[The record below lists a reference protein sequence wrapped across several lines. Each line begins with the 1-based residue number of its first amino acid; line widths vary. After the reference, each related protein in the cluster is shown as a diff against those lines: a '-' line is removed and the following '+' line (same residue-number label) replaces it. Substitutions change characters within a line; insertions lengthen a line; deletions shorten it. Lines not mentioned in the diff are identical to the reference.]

1 MVYPQ
6 VSPMRQVPRVVEAR
20 HLPTVTGVS
29 PGLESRWSGSKD
41 RPRATLTAQGYLA
54 GKGIS
59 MPNSPLAL
67 GSQHTHTQ
75 QPRAGFPCENSEQ
88 RLRLWLPSADLAQ
101 AALACA
107 PAWIDLSTPPPAGAK
122 AEGDQGTHSRAQG
135 LLLPG
140 FLAWSHPGVGS
151 PGAWGPVYWPPGHPS
166 LLRLAGPG

>member
-1 MVYPQ
+1 
-6 VSPMRQVPRVVEAR
+6 MRQVPRVVEAR

-41 RPRATLTAQGYLA
+41 RPRATLTAQGHLA

-107 PAWIDLSTPPPAGAK
+107 PAWIRPVSPRTEKVQGQDKETSSFLGPP
-122 AEGDQGTHSRAQG
+122 SI
-135 LLLPG
+135 
-140 FLAWSHPGVGS
+140 LAHPLG
-151 PGAWGPVYWPPGHPS
+151 
-166 LLRLAGPG
+166 